1 MLNFLSPRGRISRAP
16 YALAMLV
23 ILLLL
28 AATVFVPALGW
39 VRAAYEDGRT
49 RFSIGPGLPPAVPL
63 LWLLACLQ
71 LNRIRDMGV
80 SSLWALAPI
89 AVLAIMASVIQL
101 TDGFYILLLA
111 GLMGDESVRRL
122 MPITHW
128 PSFLAMAWAGLSCL
142 GGIGWLA
149 LAPGRKL

>member
-49 RFSIGPGLPPAVPL
+49 RFSE
-63 LWLLACLQ
+63 
-71 LNRIRDMGV
+71 
-80 SSLWALAPI
+80 
-89 AVLAIMASVIQL
+89 
-101 TDGFYILLLA
+101 YLA
-111 GLMGDESVRRL
+111 GVVQQHMTHRASSDQSQRRGSGSA
-122 MPITHW
+122 IE
-128 PSFLAMAWAGLSCL
+128 
-142 GGIGWLA
+142 
-149 LAPGRKL
+149 